1 MTSWPSHY
9 KSLGIERLGIE
20 ERLTLVEELWDSIA
34 ADSSAVPLTEAQ
46 RTELDRRIAEHEANP
61 DDVVP
66 WEEIKTS
73 ITERLKK

>member
-1 MTSWPSHY
+1 VTSWPSHY

>member
-1 MTSWPSHY
+1 MAVSL

-20 ERLTLVEELWDSIA
+20 ERLSLVEELWDSIA
-34 ADSSAVPLTEAQ
+34 ADSPAIPLTQAQ
-46 RTELDRRIAEHEANP
+46 QDDLDRRIAEHEANP

-73 ITERLKK
+73 ITKRLKK

>member
-1 MTSWPSHY
+1 MAVSL

-20 ERLTLVEELWDSIA
+20 ECLTLVEELWDSIA
-34 ADSSAVPLTEAQ
+34 ADSRAVPLTEAHL
-46 RTELDRRIAEHEANP
+46 TELDRRIAEYEANP

>member
-1 MTSWPSHY
+1 MMATPRMKRSCY
-9 KSLGIERLGIE
+9 ERLGIE
-20 ERLTLVEELWDSIA
+20 ARLKLVEKLWNGITMDSA
-34 ADSSAVPLTEAQ
+34 AVPLTQTQ
-46 RTELDRRIAEHEANP
+46 RNELDRRIAEHEANP

>member
-1 MTSWPSHY
+1 MTSWPSHL
-9 KSLGIERLGIE
+9 KSLGIERIGIE
-20 ERLTLVEELWDSIA
+20 KRLRLVEELWDSIA

-66 WEEIKTS
+66 WEEVKTS